1 MSERLF
7 ARLPL
12 WGVDLVLMA
21 AVGLFFGLI
30 GPFGTN
36 DAPVSLRL
44 PYWLTVMMLGG
55 VVIGRTEDAL
65 ARIGAVRRLGAFGEW
80 ALLTFVATIPQTIVV
95 SASERFYYHGPDD
108 GDPFITFLGGLYY
121 LFIPVLIVVAAMV
134 PLLRPARRAL
144 TGAPT
149 SEPGATERAAETE
162 EAAPSGPSSDFLRKL
177 PAELRGEEIIALQA
191 EGHYVRV
198 HAGTGSALILMR
210 LSDAIAAMPMG
221 AGLRLHRSWW
231 AARNCIVKAR
241 YARGSGEA
249 ELTGGIAAPISRTY
263 APALREAGLL

>member
-65 ARIGAVRRLGAFGEW
+65 ARLDAVKRLGVFGEW
-80 ALLTFVATIPQTIVV
+80 AVLTFLATLPQTAVV

-108 GDPFITFLGGLYY
+108 GDPFIIFLGGLYY

-134 PLLRPARRAL
+134 PLLRLARRAL
-144 TGAPT
+144 AGPQNAPET
-149 SEPGATERAAETE
+149 PAAPAAENL
-162 EAAPSGPSSDFLRKL
+162 APPAPSPDFLRKL
-177 PAELRGEEIIALQA
+177 PAELRREDILALQA
-191 EGHYVRV
+191 EDHYVRV
-198 HAGTGSALILMR
+198 HTAAGSTLVLMR
-210 LSDAIAAMPMG
+210 LSDAIAAMPEG
-221 AGLRLHRSWW
+221 SGFRLHRSWW
-231 AARNCIVKAR
+231 AGREVIVKAR

-249 ELTGGIAAPISRTY
+249 ELNNGLTAPISRTH